1 MVYIADSVKKDAI
14 RVAQTAHEQYLSA
27 LIWERVADKA
37 GDFETVD
44 SARAEQ
50 VAKKNYMEGAYA
62 VLEALGVDWDASE
75 VAEILVTRLAELDK

>member
-1 MVYIADSVKKDAI
+1 MVCIADSVKKDAI

-37 GDFETVD
+37 GDFEAVD

-50 VAKKNYMEGAYA
+50 VAKKSFMEGAYA
-62 VLEALGVDWDASE
+62 VLEALGIDWDTSE
-75 VAEILVTRLAELDK
+75 VAVFLMDRLAELK

>member
-1 MVYIADSVKKDAI
+1 MFNISDSVKKDAI

-27 LIWERVADKA
+27 LIWERVADRA
-37 GDFETVD
+37 GDLEAVE

-75 VAEILVTRLAELDK
+75 VAVFLMDKLAELK

>member
-14 RVAQTAHEQYLSA
+14 RVAQAAHEQYLSA

-37 GDFETVD
+37 GDFEAVE

-50 VAKKNYMEGAYA
+50 VAKKSFMEGAYA
-62 VLEALGVDWDASE
+62 VLEALGIDWEPSK
-75 VAEILVTRLAELDK
+75 VAEILMDRLAELK

>member
-1 MVYIADSVKKDAI
+1 MLHISESVVKDAI

-37 GDFETVD
+37 GDFDSVE

-50 VAKKNYMEGAYA
+50 IAKKSFMEGAYA
-62 VLEALGVDWDASE
+62 VLDALGIDWEASK
-75 VAEILVTRLAELDK
+75 VAEILVDELSKV

>member
-1 MVYIADSVKKDAI
+1 MSYISESVVKDAV

-37 GDFETVD
+37 GDFDAVE

-50 VAKKNYMEGAYA
+50 IAKKSFMEGAYA
-62 VLEALGVDWDASE
+62 VLEALGIDWDASK
-75 VAEILVTRLAELDK
+75 VAEILVEELSKF

>member
-1 MVYIADSVKKDAI
+1 MLYISDSVKKDAI

-37 GDFETVD
+37 GDFEAID

-50 VAKKNYMEGAYA
+50 VAKKSFMEGAYA
-62 VLEALGVDWDASE
+62 VLDALGIDWEASK
-75 VAEILVTRLAELDK
+75 VAEILVDELSKV

>member
-1 MVYIADSVKKDAI
+1 MFSISESVKKNAV

-27 LIWERVADKA
+27 LVWERVADRA
-37 GDFETVD
+37 GDLEAVE

-50 VAKKNYMEGAYA
+50 VAKKSYMEGAYA

-75 VAEILVTRLAELDK
+75 VAVILMDRLAEL

>member
-1 MVYIADSVKKDAI
+1 MVCIADSVKKDAV

-37 GDFETVD
+37 GDFDSVE

-62 VLEALGVDWDASE
+62 VLEALGIDWEASK
-75 VAEILVTRLAELDK
+75 VSEILVEELSKF

>member
-1 MVYIADSVKKDAI
+1 MFNISDSVKKDAI

-27 LIWERVADKA
+27 LIWERVADRA
-37 GDFETVD
+37 GDLEAVE

-75 VAEILVTRLAELDK
+75 VAVFLIDKLAELK